1 MTLWLSSAFSS
12 TVLALLTIIM
22 CATSH
27 VTSEN
32 EREEPHKYTIDE
44 LISTQF
50 EHKDSNDLG
59 MDPCKAGKFLLIYS
73 ILNCEKSIFNFYS
86 FYF

>member
-59 MDPCKAGKFLLIYS
+59 MDPCKAGKY
-73 ILNCEKSIFNFYS
+73 LNFTPF
-86 FYF
+86 